1 MAIKVIPLDGFT
13 RENTRDDI
21 NKRIQTMNKCNHQN
35 ILGLHTSFTN
45 EKDLYVVMPLM
56 AAGSLKSILKQKV
69 PNGIKDESLIAS
81 VLLQMVEGLVYFHS
95 KQLLHR
101 DIKAENFLLDETGQI
116 KLSQFNLV

>member
-1 MAIKVIPLDGFT
+1 
-13 RENTRDDI
+13 
-21 NKRIQTMNKCNHQN
+21 MNKCNHQN